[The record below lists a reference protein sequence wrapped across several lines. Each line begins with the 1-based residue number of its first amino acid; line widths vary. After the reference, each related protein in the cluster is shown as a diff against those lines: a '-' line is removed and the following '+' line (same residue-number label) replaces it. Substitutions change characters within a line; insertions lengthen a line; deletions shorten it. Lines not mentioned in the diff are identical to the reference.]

1 MGILELMPHV
11 ILLLEALKILNKGLK
26 LSEREWT
33 CPNCGEH
40 HDRDMNAARNLRG
53 YLPQELREVRSVEG
67 TEGLASLALEISGVS
82 DETERDKVT
91 NPKKMPSL

>member
-1 MGILELMPHV
+1 
-11 ILLLEALKILNKGLK
+11 
-26 LSEREWT
+26 
-33 CPNCGEH
+33 
-40 HDRDMNAARNLRG
+40 MNAARNLRG

>member
-1 MGILELMPHV
+1 
-11 ILLLEALKILNKGLK
+11 
-26 LSEREWT
+26 
-33 CPNCGEH
+33 
-40 HDRDMNAARNLRG
+40 MNAARNLRG

-91 NPKKMPSL
+91 NPKKMPSLKAWHYVFTCIWTDFLMCKYRWTRQR